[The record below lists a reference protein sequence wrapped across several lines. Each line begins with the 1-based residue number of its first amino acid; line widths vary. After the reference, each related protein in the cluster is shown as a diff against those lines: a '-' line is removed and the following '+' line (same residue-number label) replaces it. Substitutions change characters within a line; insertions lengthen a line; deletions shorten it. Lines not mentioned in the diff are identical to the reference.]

1 MRFSSNLALLVVSLS
16 PNLGLVAACA
26 RPPAS
31 PTDTAASAPAPI
43 ATNAAPVH
51 SSATATT
58 TAPPIASDAAT
69 TGTDGPDVA
78 RARENALAQLF
89 TWENLDKATFE
100 RARREHRFI
109 LLHCAAAWC
118 HFCHVMEEVTYR
130 NPEVGKLLRDRF
142 IAVKVDIDARPDI
155 EARYGDWGWPATIVF
170 SPEGD
175 EIGKMRGFIPPDA
188 MLETLTA
195 VDRAARIETSNDG
208 EPGATSA
215 PVDALPW
222 LLARSTRDLRSYY
235 DANLGGWGMRQ
246 KTPFGEN
253 IEYEVRASR
262 TDPDALERALFSI
275 AAQRTLID
283 PVWGGIYQY
292 SVGGT
297 WAKPHFEKLMTMQ
310 AANLDAYASAYEKTK
325 RADVLADA
333 HDIVR
338 YVDRFLTSPDGAF
351 YTNQDADVGAHD
363 EHARFVTGHAYYAM
377 DEKGRLAAG
386 QPWID
391 THVYAY
397 ENGLMIAAL
406 VDLAR
411 TAGDDAALAHAR
423 RAGDAL
429 LATHV
434 DPAGAV
440 AHDPQ
445 NDYVRFLAD
454 AASLGRACAML
465 YQATHD
471 AHYRDAALHIEAR
484 MVETLLDPATGAFFE
499 HTVDPDAEGAFQR
512 RQHPFRP
519 NVLAARFL
527 AALESISGKKT
538 YGDIGRRALAAI
550 STPVALEDQGRIL
563 GSYLLALDE
572 LGAAPAATK
581 VPTSKSTP
589 APKPPPTKPEAKPA
603 SATK

>member
-1 MRFSSNLALLVVSLS
+1 MRFSSNLALLVVSQS
-16 PNLGLVAACA
+16 LGLSAACT

-31 PTDTAASAPAPI
+31 PNTAPAPGPAPVASVALVAPI
-43 ATNAAPVH
+43 ATGAP
-51 SSATATT
+51 SLPPAMAPNDDAT
-58 TAPPIASDAAT
+58 S
-69 TGTDGPDVA
+69 GTDGPDVA
-78 RARENALAQLF
+78 HARETAPEQLF
-89 TWENLDKATFE
+89 NWETFDKATFD

-155 EARYGDWGWPATIVF
+155 EERYGDWGWPATIVF
-170 SPEGD
+170 SPDGD
-175 EIGKMRGFIPPDA
+175 EVGKMRGFIPPDA
-188 MLETLTA
+188 MLETLMA
-195 VDRAARIETSNDG
+195 VNRAARVETSNDG
-208 EPGATSA
+208 EPGAASA

-222 LLARSTRDLRSYY
+222 LFLRGTRDLASYY
-235 DANLGGWGMRQ
+235 DRALGGWGMRQ
-246 KTPFGEN
+246 KTPLGED
-253 IEYEVRASR
+253 IEFEVRAST
-262 TDPDALERALFSI
+262 TDPDALGRASFSI
-275 AAQRTLID
+275 ERQRALID

-325 RADVLADA
+325 RPDVLTDA

-338 YVDRFLTSPDGAF
+338 YVDRFLTSPDGTF

-386 QPWID
+386 VPWVD

-411 TAGDDAALAHAR
+411 VAGDDAALARAR
-423 RAGDAL
+423 RAGDSL

-434 DPAGAV
+434 DGTGAV

-445 NDYVRFLAD
+445 NGHVRFLAD
-454 AASLGRACAML
+454 AASLGRACAVL
-465 YQATHD
+465 YEATHD
-471 AHYRDAALHIEAR
+471 AHYRDAAVHIEAR
-484 MVETLLDPATGAFFE
+484 MVETLLDPAPGAFFE

-527 AALESISGKKT
+527 AALESITGKKT
-538 YGDIGRRALAAI
+538 YGDIGRRALAAV
-550 STPVALEDQGRIL
+550 STPVALDDQGRIL
-563 GSYLLALDE
+563 GGYLLALDE
-572 LGAAPAATK
+572 LGAARAAA
-581 VPTSKSTP
+581 PDGKSIP
-589 APKPPPTKPEAKPA
+589 VAKPA
-603 SATK
+603 PVAK

>member
-1 MRFSSNLALLVVSLS
+1 
-16 PNLGLVAACA
+16 
-26 RPPAS
+26 
-31 PTDTAASAPAPI
+31 
-43 ATNAAPVH
+43 
-51 SSATATT
+51 
-58 TAPPIASDAAT
+58 
-69 TGTDGPDVA
+69 
-78 RARENALAQLF
+78 
-89 TWENLDKATFE
+89 
-100 RARREHRFI
+100 
-109 LLHCAAAWC
+109 
-118 HFCHVMEEVTYR
+118 MEEVTYR

-155 EARYGDWGWPATIVF
+155 EERYGDWGWPATIVF

-188 MLETLTA
+188 MLETLRA
-195 VDRAARIETSNDG
+195 VDRAARVETSNDG

-222 LLARSTRDLRSYY
+222 LFLRAARDLRTYY
-235 DANLGGWGMRQ
+235 DTTLGGWGMRQ
-246 KTPFGEN
+246 KTPLGED
-253 IEYEVRASR
+253 IEYEVRASA
-262 TDPDALERALFSI
+262 TDPDALGRALFSI
-275 AAQRTLID
+275 AQQRALID

-297 WAKPHFEKLMTMQ
+297 WDKPHFEKLMTMQ
-310 AANLDAYASAYEKTK
+310 AANLDAYASAYGKTK
-325 RADVLADA
+325 RPDVLADA
-333 HDIVR
+333 HDIVS
-338 YVDRFLTSPDGAF
+338 YVERFLTSPEGTF
-351 YTNQDADVGAHD
+351 YANQDADVGAHD

-377 DEKGRLAAG
+377 DEKGRLAVG

-411 TAGDDAALAHAR
+411 DAGDDATLARAR
-423 RAGDAL
+423 RAADSL

-434 DPAGAV
+434 DETGAV
-440 AHDPQ
+440 AHDSQ
-445 NDYVRFLAD
+445 ADHVRFLAD

-465 YQATHD
+465 YEATHD
-471 AHYRDAALHIEAR
+471 AHYRDAAVHIEAR

-499 HTVDPDAEGAFQR
+499 HTVDSDAEGAFQR

-527 AALESISGKKT
+527 AALGSITGKKT
-538 YGDIGRRALAAI
+538 YGDLGRRALAAV
-550 STPVALEDQGRIL
+550 STPVALDDQGRIL

-572 LGAAPAATK
+572 LGAAPAAAK
-581 VPTSKSTP
+581 VPS
-589 APKPPPTKPEAKPA
+589 AKPVPTA
-603 SATK
+603 KPVPVAK